1 MKILMLT
8 PYLPYPPSSGG
19 QVRSYNLI
27 KQLYKKHDITLFC
40 YIRDD
45 KERKFIPELKK
56 YCKKVTV
63 FKRRQAW
70 APLNVLLAGIS
81 LYPFLVA
88 IYLSKSFRASVDE
101 ELKKEQYDLI
111 HAETFYV
118 MTNIPKT
125 ALPTILVEQ
134 TIEYLVYQ
142 HFVKN
147 MFLPLKFLLGVD
159 VAKLKF
165 WERSFW
171 KRASKV
177 VAVSAADK
185 KEMLTLERGLDVN
198 LVPNGVDLDFFVPKK
213 SWSSRSPKIL
223 FVSNFK
229 WLQNVEA
236 AHVLVTEIFPKVKEK
251 LPDAQLW
258 IVGQYTPE
266 SITRLRRQD
275 VIIDSLKEDDVLSIK
290 EAYNKASVFVS
301 PLKGPGGTRLKNL
314 AAMASK
320 LPIVTTSIGA
330 QGIGVR
336 DGVHVLIRDDVE
348 GLASGT
354 IELLEKPAQA
364 RKLAENARQLVESQY
379 SWETMG
385 QLLDKVYREA
395 AGLPA
400 GRQENE
406 ND

>member
-1 MKILMLT
+1 MKVLMLT

-19 QVRSYNLI
+19 QIRSYNLI

-40 YIRDD
+40 YIRDNE
-45 KERKFIPELKK
+45 ERRFIPELEK
-56 YCKKVTV
+56 YCKKVKA
-63 FKRRQAW
+63 FKRRRAW
-70 APLNVLLAGIS
+70 SPLNVLLAGIS
-81 LYPFLVA
+81 PYPFLVA
-88 IYLSKSFRASVDE
+88 IYLSKTFRESVAE
-101 ELKKEQYDLI
+101 ELKQEHYDLI

-125 ALPTILVEQ
+125 TLPTILVEQ

-147 MFLPLKFLLGVD
+147 MFLPLKFLLRVD

-177 VAVSAADK
+177 VAVSEADK
-185 KEMLTLERGLDVN
+185 KEMLTLEPNLDVD

-213 SWSSRSPKIL
+213 TWITKNPRIL

-236 AHVLVTEIFPKVKEK
+236 AQLLVTEIFPRVREK
-251 LPDAQLW
+251 LPNVRLW
-258 IVGQYTPE
+258 IVGQHTPE
-266 SITRLRRQD
+266 SITRLASSD
-275 VIIDSLKEDDVLSIK
+275 ITIEPLKEENVTSIR

-330 QGIGVR
+330 QGIGVH
-336 DGVHVLIRDDVE
+336 DGVHVLIQDDVE
-348 GLASGT
+348 GLAQAT
-354 IELLEKPAQA
+354 VELLKKPEKAN
-364 RKLAENARQLVESQY
+364 KLAENARKLVVEEY
-379 SWETMG
+379 SWEKMG

-395 AGLPA
+395 AQSEK
-400 GRQENE
+400 R
-406 ND
+406 

>member
-1 MKILMLT
+1 MKILLLT

-45 KERKFIPELKK
+45 KERKFIPILSK
-56 YCKKVTV
+56 YCKKIKV
-63 FKRRQAW
+63 FRRRQAW

-88 IYLSKSFRASVDE
+88 IYLSKTFRANVDE
-101 ELKKEQYDLI
+101 ELKRENYDLI

-125 ALPTILVEQ
+125 NLPTILVEQ

-147 MFLPLKFLLGVD
+147 MFLPLKFFLGID

-177 VAVSAADK
+177 VAVSDSDK
-185 KEMLTLERGLDVN
+185 REMLTLEPGLDVD
-198 LVPNGVDLDFFVPKK
+198 LVPNGVDLDFFVPKENWK
-213 SWSSRSPKIL
+213 SRNPRIL

-236 AHVLVTEIFPKVKEK
+236 AQVLVNDIFPKVKEK
-251 LPDAQLW
+251 LPSVRLW

-266 SITRLRRQD
+266 SIKRLASSD
-275 VIIDSLKEDDVLSIK
+275 VVIDSLKEDDVVSIK
-290 EAYNKASVFVS
+290 EAYNRASVFVS

-330 QGIGVR
+330 QGIGVS
-336 DGVHVLIRDDVE
+336 DGIHVLVRDDVF

-354 IELLEKPAQA
+354 IELLENPDKARRLADNA
-364 RKLAENARQLVESQY
+364 RKLVEQEY
-379 SWETMG
+379 SWEKMG

-395 AGLPA
+395 CLR
-400 GRQENE
+400 RQAEK
-406 ND
+406 